1 MYILKSRSGYHF
13 QYVYVIIAIN
23 TECIMTT
30 NTESLVFEKKL
41 KYISDVLGY
50 LAAGLYSGSAF
61 LYFFNDS
68 HLARCVYL
76 IMTVYF
82 VVMSSLMI
90 YRMATID
97 SASEQVKYALLSSI
111 PEALTI
117 NFSFLFYHWL
127 LIIGLVLPFVLP
139 QAGSLSQTFAVIVG
153 LLEVIMLAT
162 AKTLHN
168 KIKKEQP

>member
-1 MYILKSRSGYHF
+1 
-13 QYVYVIIAIN
+13 
-23 TECIMTT
+23 MTT
-30 NTESLVFEKKL
+30 NTENLEFGKKL
-41 KYISDVLGY
+41 KHISDVLGY
-50 LAAGLYSGSAF
+50 LVAGLYTGSAF
-61 LYFFNDS
+61 IYFLTDF

-90 YRMATID
+90 YRMLMID
-97 SASEQVKYALLSSI
+97 GASEKVKHAMLSSI

-127 LIIGLVLPFVLP
+127 LFVGLVLPFVMP
-139 QAGSLSQTFAVIVG
+139 QAGSLSQAFAVIVC

>member
-1 MYILKSRSGYHF
+1 
-13 QYVYVIIAIN
+13 
-23 TECIMTT
+23 MTT
-30 NTESLVFEKKL
+30 NIESLEFGKKL
-41 KYISDVLGY
+41 KHISDVLGY

-61 LYFFNDS
+61 LYFFADY

-82 VVMSSLMI
+82 VVMSSVMI
-90 YRMATID
+90 YRMLRID
-97 SASEQVKYALLSSI
+97 SATARVKQAIYSSI

-127 LIIGLVLPFVLP
+127 LIIGLILPFVMP

-153 LLEVIMLAT
+153 LLEVVMLAT
-162 AKTLHN
+162 AKTLQN

>member
-1 MYILKSRSGYHF
+1 
-13 QYVYVIIAIN
+13 
-23 TECIMTT
+23 
-30 NTESLVFEKKL
+30 L

-61 LYFFNDS
+61 LYFFADY

-82 VVMSSLMI
+82 VVMSSVMI
-90 YRMATID
+90 YRMLRID
-97 SASEQVKYALLSSI
+97 SATARVKQAIYSSI
-111 PEALTI
+111 PEALNI

-127 LIIGLVLPFVLP
+127 LFIGLILPFVMP
-139 QAGSLSQTFAVIVG
+139 QAGSLSQAFAVIVG
-153 LLEVIMLAT
+153 LLEVIMLGT
-162 AKTLHN
+162 AKTLQN

>member
-1 MYILKSRSGYHF
+1 
-13 QYVYVIIAIN
+13 
-23 TECIMTT
+23 MTT

-50 LAAGLYSGSAF
+50 LAAGLYSGSVF
-61 LYFFNDS
+61 LYFFTDS

-82 VVMSSLMI
+82 VVMSSVVI
-90 YRMATID
+90 YRMLRID
-97 SASEQVKYALLSSI
+97 SATARVKQAIYSSI
-111 PEALTI
+111 PEAFNI

-127 LIIGLVLPFVLP
+127 LIIGLVLPFVMP

>member
-1 MYILKSRSGYHF
+1 MYILKSLNGYHL
-13 QYVYVIIAIN
+13 QCIYVIIAIIM
-23 TECIMTT
+23 ECIMTT
-30 NTESLVFEKKL
+30 TTESLEFGKKL

-50 LAAGLYSGSAF
+50 LVAGLYSGSAF
-61 LYFFNDS
+61 LYFLADY

-82 VVMSSLMI
+82 VVMSSVMI
-90 YRMATID
+90 YRMLRID
-97 SASEQVKYALLSSI
+97 SATARVRQALISSI
-111 PEALTI
+111 PEALNI

-127 LIIGLVLPFVLP
+127 LIIGLVLPFVMP
-139 QAGSLSQTFAVIVG
+139 QAGSLSQAFAVIVA

>member
-1 MYILKSRSGYHF
+1 
-13 QYVYVIIAIN
+13 
-23 TECIMTT
+23 MTT
-30 NTESLVFEKKL
+30 NDESLIFEKKL
-41 KYISDVLGY
+41 KYLSDVLGY
-50 LAAGLYSGSAF
+50 LVAGIYTGSAF
-61 LYFFNDS
+61 LYFLNDY

-82 VVMSSLMI
+82 LFMSSLVI
-90 YRMATID
+90 YRMLTID
-97 SASEQVKYALLSSI
+97 SATARVKQAMYSAI
-111 PEALTI
+111 PEAFNI

-127 LIIGLVLPFVLP
+127 LIIGLVLPFVMP
-139 QAGSLSQTFAVIVG
+139 QAGSLSQAFAVIIG

>member
-1 MYILKSRSGYHF
+1 MEY
-13 QYVYVIIAIN
+13 
-23 TECIMTT
+23 IMTT
-30 NTESLVFEKKL
+30 NTESLEFGKKL
-41 KYISDVLGY
+41 KYISDFLGY
-50 LAAGLYSGSAF
+50 LAAGLYTGSAF
-61 LYFFNDS
+61 LYFFADY

-82 VVMSSLMI
+82 VVMSSVMI
-90 YRMATID
+90 YRMLRID
-97 SASEQVKYALLSSI
+97 SATARVKQAIYSSI
-111 PEALTI
+111 PEALNI

-127 LIIGLVLPFVLP
+127 LIIGLMLPFVMP
-139 QAGSLSQTFAVIVG
+139 QAGSLSQAFAVIVG

>member
-1 MYILKSRSGYHF
+1 
-13 QYVYVIIAIN
+13 
-23 TECIMTT
+23 MTT
-30 NTESLVFEKKL
+30 NTENLEFENKL
-41 KYISDVLGY
+41 KHLSDILGY
-50 LAAGLYSGSAF
+50 LVAGLYTGSAF
-61 LYFFNDS
+61 IYFLTDS

-90 YRMATID
+90 YRMLMID
-97 SASEQVKYALLSSI
+97 GASEKVKYAMLSSI

-127 LIIGLVLPFVLP
+127 LFVGLVLPFVIP